1 MTSGSSFRYAN
12 RSSLPRQ
19 FRPSWLK
26 CAVGGYIRLVTKT
39 GTHIPA
45 NIRLTQNTMKPYLR
59 KIFFWD
65 EPAQGD
71 AEMKSFRMRIQAQ
84 ILRLRRIQ
92 MICLPTIVI
101 AFIGLMFTASSLE
114 LNGAFRA
121 FFTVFGA
128 FAFLGELYCFFK
140 ARGLTCPKCRKRI
153 GYLLLDSSHS
163 KNGALLMP
171 DNLPSDIHQWPILPC
186 RLGTY

>member
-1 MTSGSSFRYAN
+1 
-12 RSSLPRQ
+12 
-19 FRPSWLK
+19 
-26 CAVGGYIRLVTKT
+26 
-39 GTHIPA
+39 
-45 NIRLTQNTMKPYLR
+45 MKPLLR

-171 DNLPSDIHQWPILPC
+171 DNLPSDIHQCPYCHADWEH
-186 RLGTY
+186 TE